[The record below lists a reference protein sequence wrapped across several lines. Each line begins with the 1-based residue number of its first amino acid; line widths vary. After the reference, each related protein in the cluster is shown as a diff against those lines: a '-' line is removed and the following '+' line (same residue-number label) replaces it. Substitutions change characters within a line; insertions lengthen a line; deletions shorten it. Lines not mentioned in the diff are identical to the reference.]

1 MQLTVSLVEAQWGSP
16 AAEDAGEEDDQ
27 ASGSASGGRARRPS
41 ESFRSTRPA
50 LPTNRERVIDATLR
64 CLARHGTVKTTV
76 EDIAREASVSR
87 ATVYRTFPG
96 GRDELLA
103 AVVDTEVAR
112 LFTAVGLRL
121 GTAENL
127 ADALVEGMVEA
138 SLRITGHPSLCYLVE
153 HEPETILGHLAFDE
167 FDHLLDSA
175 SRFAAPFL
183 ARWMTPHEAERV
195 AEWATRIVFSYA
207 APSESLGLTD
217 RRRTRRLV
225 EQFMLPG
232 VAALHSADSGPT
244 ISITPFGGA
253 STPADRG
260 AMGTPRGGPTLDR
273 SSGIDGPVVDPAP
286 ERALHNTNRGAS

>member
-1 MQLTVSLVEAQWGSP
+1 MEARWGAPS
-16 AAEDAGEEDDQ
+16 AGDAGEEDDQ
-27 ASGSASGGRARRPS
+27 ASESVPERRARRPS
-41 ESFRSTRPA
+41 GALRSTRPA
-50 LPTNRERVIDATLR
+50 LSPNRERLIDATLR

-76 EDIAREASVSR
+76 DDIAREASVSR

-103 AVVDTEVAR
+103 ALVDTEVAR

-138 SLRITGHPSLCYLVE
+138 SVRITGHPALRYLVE

-183 ARWMTPHEAERV
+183 SRWMTPHEAERV

-217 RRRTRRLV
+217 RQRTRRLV

-232 VAALHSADSGPT
+232 VGALHSAGSVP
-244 ISITPFGGA
+244 ISITPFDGA
-253 STPADRG
+253 STPGADQG
-260 AMGTPRGGPTLDR
+260 ATGMPRGGPTLDR
-273 SSGIDGPVVDPAP
+273 SSGIDGPVVDTAQ